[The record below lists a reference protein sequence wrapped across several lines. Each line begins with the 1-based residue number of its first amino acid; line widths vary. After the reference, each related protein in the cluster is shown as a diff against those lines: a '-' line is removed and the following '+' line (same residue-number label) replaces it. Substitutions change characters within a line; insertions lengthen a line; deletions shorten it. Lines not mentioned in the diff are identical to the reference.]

1 MTDQG
6 WNDVHA
12 LSGAYAVDALDDAE
26 RTRFEEHLRRCPDC
40 RAEVAGLRETA
51 ASLAVEPV
59 EPSPQLRDRILEGIE
74 TIRPLPPL
82 TQATAD
88 VVPLTRRRLRPA
100 TSSLLVAAVA
110 VLIAAV
116 GGAFWL
122 HPWTSDKANAPETA
136 ADRVLDADDAA
147 RVTEKLGG
155 AQATVV
161 VSRSEGR
168 AVIVTKDMPLAPEG
182 RTYEL
187 WFQTP
192 QGTMQPAGLMPD
204 DRDATVLLVGDATD
218 ATGVGITVEP
228 DGGSPQPTSDPIA
241 FFKLTT

>member
-1 MTDQG
+1 MTDHT
-6 WNDVHA
+6 NDVHA

-26 RTRFEEHLRRCPDC
+26 RVRFEEHLRRCPDC

-51 ASLAVEPV
+51 ASLPVEPV
-59 EPSPQLRDRILEGIE
+59 APSPDLRARILEGID

-82 TQATAD
+82 TQTTAD

-100 TSSLLVAAVA
+100 PTSLLVAAVA

-116 GGAFWL
+116 GGTFWL
-122 HPWTSDKANAPETA
+122 HPWSSDQDRVQQTA
-136 ADRVLDADDAA
+136 ADKVLDAADAA
-147 RVTEKLGG
+147 RVTEQLGD

-168 AVIVTKDMPLAPEG
+168 AVIVTKDMPLAPDG

-204 DRDATVLLVGDATD
+204 DHDATVLLDGDASN

-241 FFKLTT
+241 FFKLAT

>member
-1 MTDQG
+1 MTDHG

-12 LSGAYAVDALDDAE
+12 LSGAYAVDALDDEE
-26 RTRFEEHLRRCPDC
+26 RARFEEHLRRCPDC
-40 RAEVAGLRETA
+40 RAEVAGLREAA
-51 ASLAVEPV
+51 ASLPVEPAA
-59 EPSPQLRDRILEGIE
+59 PSPQLRDRILEGIE

-82 TQATAD
+82 TQTTAD

-100 TSSLLVAAVA
+100 ATSLLVAAVT

-122 HPWTSDKANAPETA
+122 HPWSSDKARAPETA

-147 RVTEKLGG
+147 RVTEKLGD

-204 DRDATVLLVGDATD
+204 DRDATVLLDGDASD